1 MRPKKVAKYQ
11 EINHRLTIISDNS
24 KIYVGQIDPPNNK
37 KVNSVFL
44 SHPVKKS
51 PTAECRKTRRHSELY
66 KRIRKYSLEPST
78 SLEVGPTHTHTYLYL
93 NWIEL
98 DLYVYHSG
106 VFVLCL
112 FPHIS
117 FDHVVGIIHDV
128 SCQSEITDLGHSTV
142 GEQNVSGRHISVN
155 ALWRFTV
162 NPSD

>member
-78 SLEVGPTHTHTYLYL
+78 SLEVGPTHTHT
-93 NWIEL
+93 
-98 DLYVYHSG
+98 
-106 VFVLCL
+106 
-112 FPHIS
+112 HIC
-117 FDHVVGIIHDV
+117 I
-128 SCQSEITDLGHSTV
+128 
-142 GEQNVSGRHISVN
+142 
-155 ALWRFTV
+155 
-162 NPSD
+162 